1 MNFIEMIALGAS
13 MAVDTMCA
21 GASDGIKEQNIK
33 YTKAISIAL
42 SFGIFQAGMAII
54 GYFLGFALKDTL
66 LNCIPFIAC
75 AVMFLLALKTIIE
88 AIKDIKE
95 AKKDDKI
102 VQNKAKKIGFLEIIF
117 QSIATSIDALS
128 VGFIYLSL
136 PLVDA
141 MVTFSVV
148 GITTFVLSLLA
159 TILGKVIGSKIQKIA
174 PFISA
179 AIFLALSIKFLC
191 EGLI

>member
-1 MNFIEMIALGAS
+1 MAMNYGKI
-13 MAVDTMCA
+13 
-21 GASDGIKEQNIK
+21 GILLK
-33 YTKAISIAL
+33 YHMHTNQYLEYLINL
-42 SFGIFQAGMAII
+42 
-54 GYFLGFALKDTL
+54 
-66 LNCIPFIAC
+66 
-75 AVMFLLALKTIIE
+75 
-88 AIKDIKE
+88 
-95 AKKDDKI
+95 
-102 VQNKAKKIGFLEIIF
+102 AKKIGFLEIIF

-128 VGFIYLSL
+128 IGFIYLSL
-136 PLVDA
+136 PLIDA